1 MKNSTAFIL
10 LILSV
15 ALFYSFVM
23 PYYDKVNVLR
33 DQSTKYK
40 EILGNIVDLA
50 QKRDDLEVK
59 YANIPPEEVIR
70 LEKVLPDNV
79 DTVNLAMNLDS
90 IAAKYG
96 ISINSIRAV
105 EANDQA
111 GFEIVQSTAGPYAPV
126 SISFSFVAS
135 YQDFRNFIEDIEQSL
150 RIIDI
155 KNITFDTTETGLYEF
170 SISADTYWLN

>member
-1 MKNSTAFIL
+1 MKNSTALVL
-10 LILSV
+10 LVLSV

-33 DQSTKYK
+33 EQSAKYK
-40 EILGNIVDLA
+40 EILNNIVELA
-50 QKRDDLEVK
+50 QKRDDLAVK
-59 YANIPPEEVIR
+59 YENIPAEEIIR

-96 ISINSIRAV
+96 IAINSIKAV
-105 EANDQA
+105 EANNQA

-126 SISFSFVAS
+126 SISFSFVAG

-155 KNITFDTTETGLYEF
+155 KSISFDTTETGLYDF